1 MLGLIFLMTLI
12 KLAFDEFT
20 FRCFLWRS

>member
-1 MLGLIFLMTLI
+1 MLGLIFLMALI